1 MITTEQIKKLRDG
14 TGVSVMQC
22 KRALE
27 EAEGDFDKALL
38 ILKKRSTDIALKKSD
53 RTLGAGIVVIRR
65 DADLRGSKRRSTQ
78 IGRDADLRGS
88 KRRST
93 QIGRDTD
100 KAVMVV
106 LYCETDFVAKN
117 DEFIK
122 LANQIADIVNEKGE
136 EIAKNESVEPINLL
150 IQKIGENIKLGEI
163 NIFEGNTLG
172 SYVHN
177 GKIGVLVSLE
187 GGTQAIARDI
197 AMHIAAMKP
206 EFTSRENIPIETK
219 ESIASL
225 FAEEIKILDKPE
237 EIKKKIMDGKID
249 TYFKERTLL
258 DQTFIKNPDITI
270 AELLK
275 QAGGAKI
282 KEFVRFSF

>member
-38 ILKKRSTDIALKKSD
+38 ILKKRSTDIALKKGD

-78 IGRDADLRGS
+78 IGRDA
-88 KRRST
+88 
-93 QIGRDTD
+93 D

>member
-1 MITTEQIKKLRDG
+1 MISTEQIKKLRDG

-22 KRALE
+22 KTALE

-38 ILKKRSTDIALKKSD
+38 ILKKKSTDIALKKSD
-53 RTLGAGIVVIRR
+53 RTLEAGIVIIRR
-65 DADLRGSKRRSTQ
+65 DTN
-78 IGRDADLRGS
+78 
-88 KRRST
+88 
-93 QIGRDTD
+93 
-100 KAVMVV
+100 KAVMTV

-122 LANQIADIVNEKGE
+122 LANQIADIVIEKGE
-136 EIAKNESVEPINLL
+136 ETAKNESPRLINLL
-150 IQKIGENIKLGEI
+150 VQKIGENIKLGEI
-163 NIFEGNTLG
+163 HILEGNTLG

-177 GKIGVLVSLE
+177 GKAGALVSLE
-187 GGTQAIARDI
+187 GGTQTIARDI
-197 AMHIAAMKP
+197 AMHITAMKP
-206 EFTSRENIPIETK
+206 EFISRENIPVETK